1 MINIEKLS
9 KFYGKDDYEQEV
21 LKNISLHINK
31 GEMVSVMGPSGS
43 GKSTMLN
50 ILGLLDKNYEG
61 KYIIDGIEVSCLN
74 EKERAFLRSKKI
86 GFIFQGFHLLRDL
99 SALENVKMGLII
111 ANICKNKNE
120 KLSKSEMVKKS
131 RELLERMGL
140 EKYIDKQVCK
150 LSGGQQQRV
159 AIARALINNPEV
171 ILADEPT
178 GALDQST
185 GKDIM
190 EILKELNKEGR
201 TIIIVTHD
209 EKVASYCDKKVYM
222 LDGKLGENIG
232 EKG

>member
-9 KFYGKDDYEQEV
+9 KFYGKNDYEQKV
-21 LKNISLHINK
+21 LKNISIHINR

-61 KYIIDGIEVSCLN
+61 NYTIDGIDVSCLN
-74 EKERAFLRSKKI
+74 EKERASLRGKKI
-86 GFIFQGFHLLRDL
+86 GFIFQSFHLLKDL

-111 ANICKNKNE
+111 ANTYQNKNE
-120 KLSKSEMVKKS
+120 KLSRNEMVKRS

-140 EKYIDKQVCK
+140 EKYTDKQVCK

-159 AIARALINNPEV
+159 AIARALINNPEI

-178 GALDQST
+178 GALDQTT
-185 GKDIM
+185 GKEIM
-190 EILKELNKEGR
+190 EILKELNREGR

-209 EKVASYCDKKVYM
+209 EKVASYCGKKVYM
-222 LDGKLGENIG
+222 LDGKLGEDIG
-232 EKG
+232 KNG